1 MNRPIINIAGEV
13 AVLLK
18 NMKAHPTII
27 TALFHNSADF
37 LNIEIKILHMYTSLN
52 LDVTLSVEDLF
63 T

>member
-37 LNIEIKILHMYTSLN
+37 LNIEIKLSHMYTLN